1 MKGYSLTRR
10 RCTAVG
16 FVVFLLLALG
26 GLFPLQG
33 QEERLFRRQGRI
45 FPRAQASRSSV
56 PRARGPALARELPAA
71 SQAPRFSYSISHLTW
86 TSPDESIRVTVR
98 LFTPDGAADCPVVIF
113 SHGLGSS
120 PEQFDYLASAWA
132 QQGIVTVMLHHPD
145 SDKSQW
151 IGRLRPVAE
160 LKGIY
165 QRVWAGRDR
174 ALLMRFAIDRLC
186 EMAGQEGTV
195 GEQIDTSRIG
205 VAGNDLGALA
215 AMLLAGQ
222 LPPDNGVSLADPR
235 VTAVAA
241 FSPTVFCAPD
251 RGAVVYGGI
260 DVPFISFAGTEDN
273 GIVGDTKAS
282 ERRIPFDSIQQD
294 VCRYHVTLL
303 GGDHMV
309 YAGHI
314 RAAKRDLDAM
324 YQGVLRDLSTLFW
337 KTFLLADT
345 YASVQLNHGTLILPA
360 SVATLERKVVVS
372 EHPSTA
378 P

>member
-26 GLFPLQG
+26 GVFPLQG

-165 QRVWAGRDR
+165 QRVWSGRDR

>member
-1 MKGYSLTRR
+1 MRR
-10 RCTAVG
+10 HCTSVG
-16 FVVFLLLALG
+16 FIVLVFLTLG
-26 GLFPLQG
+26 VLFPLHG
-33 QEERLFRRQGRI
+33 QEEGRFRRQGRV
-45 FPRAQASRSSV
+45 FPRAQASRSSE
-56 PRARGPALARELPAA
+56 PRARGPVFARELPAA
-71 SQAPRFSYSISHLTW
+71 SQAPRFSYSISNLTW
-86 TSPDESIRVTVR
+86 SSPDESVRVTVR
-98 LFTPDGAADCPVVIF
+98 LFTPDGASDCPVVIF
-113 SHGLGSS
+113 SHGLGCS

-151 IGRLRPVAE
+151 MGRLRPIAE

-165 QRVWAGRDR
+165 QRVWSGRDR
-174 ALLMRFAIDRLC
+174 ALMIRFAIDRLC

-215 AMLLAGQ
+215 AMLVAGQ
-222 LPPDNGVSLADPR
+222 LPPDNGGSLADAR
-235 VTAVAA
+235 VSAVAA
-241 FSPTVFCAPD
+241 FSPTVFCSPD

-282 ERRIPFDSIQQD
+282 ERRIPFDSIQG

-303 GGDHMV
+303 GGDHLV
-309 YAGHI
+309 YAGHL
-314 RAAKRDLDAM
+314 RAAKKDWDAM

-345 YASVQLNHGTLILPA
+345 YASVQLNHGTMILPA
-360 SVATLERKVVVS
+360 SIATLEREIVVS
-372 EHPSTA
+372 ERSSTA

>member
-165 QRVWAGRDR
+165 QRVWSGRDR

>member
-45 FPRAQASRSSV
+45 FPRPQASRSSV

-165 QRVWAGRDR
+165 QRVWSGRDR